1 MQKNS
6 SSPPSHSIKKDNSI
20 LPDAKTK
27 QDEVNVKR
35 NDIKEIRSLRQ
46 LQNVNLDLDSP
57 RMKKAIDNLGVSET
71 ELMKK

>member
-1 MQKNS
+1 M
-6 SSPPSHSIKKDNSI
+6 
-20 LPDAKTK
+20 PDTRTK
-27 QDEVNVKR
+27 QEEKPAKR

-57 RMKKAIDNLGVSET
+57 RMRQAIDNLGVSET